1 MRWFHLPKRHDKLTG
16 LYDTQ
21 TSIEPAPQFL
31 YRPLQLTPPSKVRV
45 VIMGAEPYRIYGP
58 NVNDG
63 LAWSALPNAPKK
75 PKPLRNIIKEYQDDL
90 GFREPLFKTLRPWS
104 EQGVLLINSTWC
116 SKLDGTG
123 GRYYYHSD
131 SLTWEIIYKLNRKHK
146 GIVFMFW
153 GPGFRRWA
161 PLIDRDKHAVINYGT
176 PTDKMIFDDGRYNN
190 IPFFG
195 SKCFTEVSKLLG
207 VSTNMW
213 RLV

>member
-1 MRWFHLPKRHDKLTG
+1 MRWFSQPKRHDKLTG

-31 YRPLQLTPPSKVRV
+31 YKPLILTPPSKVRV
-45 VIMGAEPYRIYGP
+45 VIMGPGPYRIYGP

-63 LAWSALPNAPKK
+63 LAWSALPRAPKT
-75 PKPLRNIIKEYQDDL
+75 PRPLRNIIAEYQDDL
-90 GFREPLFKTLRPWS
+90 GFREPHWYNLQPWS

-116 SKLDGTG
+116 AKLEGHKS
-123 GRYYYHSD
+123 RYYYHSD
-131 SLTWEIIYKLNRKHK
+131 SLTWEIVYRLNRYKR

-153 GPGFRRWA
+153 GPGYARWA
-161 PLIDRDKHAVINYGT
+161 PLIDQSRHAVINYGT
-176 PTDKMIFDDGRYNN
+176 PTDHMRFEYKYDNV
-190 IPFFG
+190 PFFG
-195 SKCFTEVSKLLG
+195 SKCFTETSKLLG